1 MPPEKAKRE
10 PGVSAPKRATVS
22 GRIAARVIWLIVSL
36 LSATLRWRW
45 KDDSGL
51 FEEEP
56 EGPVIFCLWHNR
68 LALSLILY
76 RRYVGRRWKHRQMA
90 AMVSA
95 SRDGGML
102 ARVLE
107 LFNVQPIRGSSSRR
121 GSQALREAVGFGE
134 AGLDLAITPD
144 GPRGPC
150 YEIHPGIVSLGQIT
164 GYPIVPVSYH
174 VNWKIRLKSWDRFQ
188 IPLPFAQCTVRMGK
202 PFKLERDL
210 DPEAVERIRMELT
223 AAMLELTDDE

>member
-1 MPPEKAKRE
+1 
-10 PGVSAPKRATVS
+10 
-22 GRIAARVIWLIVSL
+22 
-36 LSATLRWRW
+36 
-45 KDDSGL
+45 
-51 FEEEP
+51 
-56 EGPVIFCLWHNR
+56 
-68 LALSLILY
+68 
-76 RRYVGRRWKHRQMA
+76 
-90 AMVSA
+90 MVSA